1 MIFYIII
8 ECIKMILRWHIVQ
21 TWDQSTF
28 EEEQFIEKYMNTKR
42 VFLACLLGSSLLLTV
57 PAPSHAI
64 DSHVFNAG
72 GIGAQIENKTSLGNQ
87 NPVDSVG
94 FAIDAVLG
102 FLGIIALG
110 LFLYAGFK
118 WMTAGGN
125 EDAVTEAKT
134 IIKVTVIGLL
144 IILSGWSIA
153 RTLIQTANKVTNS
166 QVTLTDTTSAD
177 DYSDLEDELKS
188 DFSSSFGD

>member
-1 MIFYIII
+1 
-8 ECIKMILRWHIVQ
+8 MILRWHIVQ

-125 EDAVTEAKT
+125 EDAVGEAKKMIT
-134 IIKVTVIGLL
+134 ASIIGMVIIFISYSASSY
-144 IILSGWSIA
+144 IIEVLNN
-153 RTLIQTANKVTNS
+153 QTGA
-166 QVTLTDTTSAD
+166 
-177 DYSDLEDELKS
+177 DLELE
-188 DFSSSFGD
+188 